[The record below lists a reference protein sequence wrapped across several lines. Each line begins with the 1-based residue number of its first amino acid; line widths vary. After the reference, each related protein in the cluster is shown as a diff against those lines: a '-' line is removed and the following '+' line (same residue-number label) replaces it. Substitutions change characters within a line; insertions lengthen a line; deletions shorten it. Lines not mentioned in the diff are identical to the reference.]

1 MKIKFFLLKFI
12 NLLLIMLLPT
22 CFVGGVSMLYI
33 SKQANK
39 EVQQKTVHLENLI
52 DQTIIDLTDSLK
64 AIKNSLNSD
73 TYFHINLHNVI
84 STQIGPDI
92 RDLQKLN
99 DSLHTAYYMQYSHQY
114 IKSLYITTLGSRYY
128 ICNGECLAFE
138 DAKDG
143 SWMTHYVSNRQKTTF
158 VPRQMHTDKRDNAA
172 TNVITVYQP
181 LKYQEIMASNISQAY
196 YNKWLDSITNYDNQ
210 ILTITD
216 ANGRILFQNQNALNL
231 PQKCL
236 DSNGYLLEYDSSFEQ
251 NVPDYLVS
259 SRIISGSYGMK
270 YYSFTPVS
278 EIYSTKNRLL
288 VITFSCIALSI
299 ILSSIIAYMYTLR
312 DYKHLQAILDT
323 FDQAEKGIFTKTDIK
338 TTLSYDPYF
347 GIIQNIINLFI
358 SKTYLSTQL
367 DAKKYALST
376 AQLTAL
382 QYQLNPHFLF
392 NAFQSIDLEILK
404 ITHMPTTA
412 NHMIADLSYLLRYT
426 LTNPNSNVSVS
437 EEIEATRKYIH
448 LQKLRLGDSFQ
459 VIWDYDEEVIEN
471 YKVPKLLLQPL
482 IENSITHKKNTT
494 TGKCLI
500 RISFTVD
507 SQELSIKLTDNAG
520 GMTPTQLASVK
531 ASLQSE
537 SIDSSGRHI
546 GLKNIAQRI
555 RLVFPH
561 GSLKI
566 WSKQNLGSV
575 IIISGIE
582 KNAE

>member
-22 CFVGGVSMLYI
+22 CFVGGISMLYI

-52 DQTIIDLTDSLK
+52 NQTIIDLTDSLK
-64 AIKNSLNSD
+64 GIKNALNSD

-84 STQIGPDI
+84 STQTDPDI
-92 RDLQKLN
+92 RDIQRLN

-114 IKSLYITTLGSRYY
+114 IKSIYITTLGSRYY

-143 SWMTHYVSNRQKTTF
+143 SWMNHYVNNRQKITF
-158 VPRQMHTDKRDNAA
+158 VPRKIPSDKLDSTA
-172 TNVITVYQP
+172 TNVVTVYQP
-181 LKYQEIMASNISQAY
+181 LKYQEIMASNISQAF
-196 YNKWLDSITNYDNQ
+196 YNKWLDSITNYGSQ
-210 ILTITD
+210 ILVITD
-216 ANGRILFQNQNALNL
+216 TNGHILFQNQNALNL
-231 PQKCL
+231 PEKCL
-236 DSNGYLLEYDSSFEQ
+236 DPNGYLLEYDASFTA
-251 NVPDYLVS
+251 NAPDYLVS
-259 SRIISGSYGMK
+259 SNIISGSYGMK
-270 YYSFTPVS
+270 YYSFTPVA

-288 VITFSCIALSI
+288 AITFTCIILSI
-299 ILSSIIAYMYTLR
+299 ILSSIIAYIYTLR
-312 DYKHLQAILDT
+312 DYKHLQAVLDT
-323 FDQAEKGIFTKTDIK
+323 FDQAEKGIYTKHDK
-338 TTLSYDPYF
+338 TITLSYDPYF
-347 GIIQNIINLFI
+347 GIMQNIINLFI

-392 NAFQSIDLEILK
+392 NTFQSIDLEILK
-404 ITHMPTTA
+404 IAHTPSTA

-426 LTNPNSNVSVS
+426 LTDPNSNVSVS

-459 VIWDYDEEVIEN
+459 VIWDYDEEIIEN
-471 YKVPKLLLQPL
+471 YKVPKLILQPL
-482 IENSITHKKNTT
+482 IENSITYKTRTT
-494 TGKCLI
+494 TDKCLI
-500 RISFTVD
+500 RISFTAD
-507 SQELSIKLTDNAG
+507 GQALSIKLTDNAG
-520 GMTPTQLASVK
+520 GMSNELLESVK
-531 ASLQSE
+531 ASLKSDE
-537 SIDSSGRHI
+537 IDSTGRHI

-555 RLVFPH
+555 RLVFQH
-561 GSLKI
+561 GDIKI
-566 WSKQNLGSV
+566 WSKQNLGTV

-582 KNAE
+582 KETI